1 MHLAGA
7 RGGVVA
13 ARRVPPERQS
23 LVREA
28 FMRMHEENGATVCIA
43 CAAPRMAEALGL
55 DGDEEAD
62 GANEV
67 PTRPPP
73 RAAAVVAGRKAAAI
87 QAGEDDSNE
96 EGDEHGG
103 DDEGP
108 SRGPDL
114 SKGRR
119 TALWKTRCAL
129 AVDPKDAEG
138 AASPG
143 VERRSAEVKEKL
155 KPHPFRAGAHKLTG
169 MTFIY
174 DGGLWS
180 AEAVTLIDTRGTVGL
195 YAYDTAAHA
204 SATLRLEDR
213 CRAFKPSFV
222 DALEEQRRGRYEDM
236 QALDAA
242 ATLARTCGAADD
254 TSQLACATPTRPG
267 AMRPPPALPLTP
279 LTRTQGPRQRNEGGG
294 VMGGGDE
301 AGSSE
306 PRTLGWDSN
315 DGGESSGE
323 SDGDDGV
330 TAGPIQR
337 GRGLVVE
344 AQRQATTAAHAT
356 RAAAALGL
364 TRDDQA
370 QGQAERGFEEAAK
383 AREKKTGEADR
394 RTAETGAGERRPDDK
409 EPEDAETRGGEDDT
423 GQGVG
428 GQIRGRGE
436 TTTAG
441 GDEATSSEGED
452 DETGEGEAVAMDEGE
467 DDVDMDRED
476 SGGGAWGGG
485 AGSSSGWRARREMS
499 VDVEAAVERATRT
512 VSAAQWEQYGGE
524 PTGVKKKGR
533 KRGSKGSRHGKNGSQ
548 RARERRQGE
557 LSDGD

>member
-1 MHLAGA
+1 
-7 RGGVVA
+7 
-13 ARRVPPERQS
+13 
-23 LVREA
+23 
-28 FMRMHEENGATVCIA
+28 
-43 CAAPRMAEALGL
+43 
-55 DGDEEAD
+55 
-62 GANEV
+62 
-67 PTRPPP
+67 
-73 RAAAVVAGRKAAAI
+73 
-87 QAGEDDSNE
+87 
-96 EGDEHGG
+96 
-103 DDEGP
+103 
-108 SRGPDL
+108 
-114 SKGRR
+114 
-119 TALWKTRCAL
+119 
-129 AVDPKDAEG
+129 
-138 AASPG
+138 
-143 VERRSAEVKEKL
+143 
-155 KPHPFRAGAHKLTG
+155 
-169 MTFIY
+169 
-174 DGGLWS
+174 
-180 AEAVTLIDTRGTVGL
+180 
-195 YAYDTAAHA
+195 
-204 SATLRLEDR
+204 
-213 CRAFKPSFV
+213 
-222 DALEEQRRGRYEDM
+222 
-236 QALDAA
+236 
-242 ATLARTCGAADD
+242 
-254 TSQLACATPTRPG
+254 
-267 AMRPPPALPLTP
+267 
-279 LTRTQGPRQRNEGGG
+279 
-294 VMGGGDE
+294 MGGGDE

-323 SDGDDGV
+323 SDGGDGV

-344 AQRQATTAAHAT
+344 AQRQATTAARAT

-409 EPEDAETRGGEDDT
+409 EPGDEETRGGEDDT

-524 PTGVKKKGR
+524 PAGVKKPGKKT
-533 KRGSKGSRHGKNGSQ
+533 KRSKGGRSRH
-548 RARERRQGE
+548 ERRAAMRG
-557 LSDGD
+557 